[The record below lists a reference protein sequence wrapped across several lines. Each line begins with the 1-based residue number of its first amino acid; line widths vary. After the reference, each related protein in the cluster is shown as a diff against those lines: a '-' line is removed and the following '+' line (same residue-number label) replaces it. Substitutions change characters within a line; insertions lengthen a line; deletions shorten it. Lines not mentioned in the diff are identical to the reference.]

1 MVDAKNVQKL
11 DKQVLFE
18 LNHTVFVALVIDLIC
33 YLLSFGDVCKKC
45 NTYTMTN
52 NNKLMCI

>member
-1 MVDAKNVQKL
+1 MVDAKILQKL

-33 YLLSFGDVCKKC
+33 YLLSFGDVSK
-45 NTYTMTN
+45 NAIPIRRQTITN
-52 NNKLMCI
+52 